1 MNGVELEDS
10 YEDLE
15 SSDSDDED
23 NGTTLQEL
31 VGKGRGRGRGVSSR
45 NDQAVGR
52 TQLREEQ
59 LSTKKEVAV
68 VASKKPAYFP
78 NFDYSKLEKG
88 SWWNN
93 YKDE

>member
-31 VGKGRGRGRGVSSR
+31 VGKGRENISSG
-45 NDQAVGR
+45 AP
-52 TQLREEQ
+52 
-59 LSTKKEVAV
+59 LSSYAAIITFINTV
-68 VASKKPAYFP
+68 
-78 NFDYSKLEKG
+78 N
-88 SWWNN
+88 
-93 YKDE
+93 